1 MLAVFQFEDQ
11 EIRFVDGKPVAND
24 ITKVLGYKG
33 LPETINRRVD
43 QEYKRVVR
51 ISTPGGMQSVVVLEE
66 PGVYQ
71 LIFGSKVANAKKV
84 QKWV

>member
-1 MLAVFQFEDQ
+1 MLAVFLFEEQ
-11 EIRFVDGKPVAND
+11 EIRFVDGRPVAID
-24 ITKVLGYKG
+24 VAKVLGYKS
-33 LPETINRRVD
+33 PADTIRQKVD
-43 QEYKRVVR
+43 AEYKRVVR